1 MKRAAL
7 ERFEYSAPTMGTM
20 MRIVVYALDQAAAER
35 VIHAGLDELERLIPI
50 LNNYSAESEI
60 SRLQSAFGS
69 PQAIGHELHEV
80 LVAATRWRALSDGA
94 FDISLGTLF
103 RLWSKARKQK
113 RLPSD
118 EELEAVR
125 RTSGWDRWRLTPTE
139 IPADALDARDPRASN
154 ASPSQIASVELFA
167 EGLILDTSGL
177 ATGYILD
184 RVFEAMERTGHAHV
198 LIDIGGD
205 IRVGAA
211 PPDTRGWVV
220 MVAGVSPSAPPLCR
234 WFLESCAVTTS
245 GDLNQFVEIG
255 GRRYSHLMDPIAMQP
270 LERRQCVS
278 VVADTAIDADAG
290 ATALCVLGME
300 RGSRLFD
307 RMPLREAYLL
317 EIAAAAPGHSSP
329 GHSSPG
335 HGLSGIRLRR
345 LVHDESL

>member
-1 MKRAAL
+1 MKRAVL
-7 ERFEYSAPTMGTM
+7 ERFEYSAPTMGTV
-20 MRIVVYALDQAAAER
+20 MRIVVYAADPTAAER
-35 VIHAGLDELERLIPI
+35 AIHAGLDELERLIPI
-50 LNNYSAESEI
+50 LNNYSADSEI
-60 SRLQSAFGS
+60 SGLQSAFGS
-69 PQAIGHELHEV
+69 PKAIGRELHQV
-80 LVAATRWRALSDGA
+80 LVAATRWREQSEGA

-113 RLPSD
+113 RLPSE

-125 RTSGWDRWRLTPTE
+125 RTSGWERWRLTP
-139 IPADALDARDPRASN
+139 PAILSDGLDASDSN
-154 ASPSQIASVELFA
+154 TASVELHA

-184 RVFEAMERTGHAHV
+184 RMFDAMVRTGLDHV

-211 PPDTRGWVV
+211 PPDTRGWVIS
-220 MVAGVSPSAPPLCR
+220 VAGVSQSAPPLCR
-234 WFLESCAVTTS
+234 WVLESCAVTTS
-245 GDLNQFVEIG
+245 GDLNQFVEID

-300 RGSRLFD
+300 RGSRLFE
-307 RMPLREAYLL
+307 RMPLREAYML
-317 EIAAAAPGHSSP
+317 EIAAAPPGTSRHET
-329 GHSSPG
+329 
-335 HGLSGIRLRR
+335 SGIRFRR
-345 LVHDESL
+345 LMREEPQ